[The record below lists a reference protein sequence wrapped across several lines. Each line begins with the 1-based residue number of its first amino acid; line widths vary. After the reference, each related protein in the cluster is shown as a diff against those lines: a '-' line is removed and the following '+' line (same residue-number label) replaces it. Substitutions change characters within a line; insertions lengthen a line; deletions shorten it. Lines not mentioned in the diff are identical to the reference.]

1 MVRFTFL
8 MVNLAVSNTSQPL
21 PELSSKNS
29 TLDPAKQVCLF
40 LFFSSLQGVAHHPG
54 CCELAPF
61 FFCFAC
67 EV

>member
-21 PELSSKNS
+21 PELSSK
-29 TLDPAKQVCLF
+29 TLPWILQNKFVCF
-40 LFFSSLQGVAHHPG
+40 FFFSSLQGVAHHPG
-54 CCELAPF
+54 CKLAPF